1 MAGYLP
7 LFCVCLFIS
16 FNFVLVYSV
25 YKRSLRGMRPKE
37 RWKEGKRERGLGREG
52 KGLSPTV
59 TLSIFSLALFFTLPD
74 FVVVVVPAL
83 CLIIVLVHG
92 VNFPWGWQTLG
103 FFIVMSC
110 LARWL
115 DWPVSGDSSKM
126 MHISSADQTRSVKNV
141 PPFPGSFCC

>member
-1 MAGYLP
+1 MAGYWP
-7 LFCVCLFIS
+7 LFCVS
-16 FNFVLVYSV
+16 FHQLQ
-25 YKRSLRGMRPKE
+25 LRFGLPCIKTQLAWHASKGE
-37 RWKEGKRERGLGREG
+37 GKEGKRERGLGREG

-59 TLSIFSLALFFTLPD
+59 TLSIFSLALFSTLPD
-74 FVVVVVPAL
+74 FVVVVVPVL

-103 FFIVMSC
+103 FFIAMSC

-115 DWPVSGDSSKM
+115 DWPVSEDSSKM